1 MPRAASLGSTS
12 WSACPR
18 ASSSRAA
25 GIPVSI
31 RLEPRESQ
39 TVELRLRADRWGAY
53 VLGDVLLRG
62 HDTLGVFRF
71 DQALPRDLELRVF
84 PREEYLRTLLRPR
97 DTQPYAGDEVARRRG
112 DGIEFADIR
121 PFAFGDQVTRVN
133 WRATARR
140 GELWV
145 NDRHPERNTD
155 IVLFLDAFT
164 EARRGNA
171 STLDLALRAAATLA
185 RGYVGAHDRVGLVS
199 FGGALRWLQPGT
211 GEAQLYRICE
221 ALLDTQILQNYAWR
235 DIAVVPARV
244 LRPQSLVVALTP
256 LLDERSIGALFDLR
270 ARGHD
275 VTVIEASPVPYMD
288 PGHDSVGTARVPP
301 LAAATRRA
309 AGPAAPERHRSRRVA
324 GGDTPGSRDRGG
336 ERIQAPRIGRPRLS
350 IRWPRLSRATGSLA
364 CACALAAYPAV
375 GTSRLAWMLATIGVI
390 AVATLAAGLGLGR
403 AQLIVWALVL
413 LGADYAVWLELGT
426 HALDQRAPIVAAGLL
441 LTAELAFDSLEPEI
455 GTLASTAVLAR
466 AIALAVVILAS
477 VGIGAVVLAAS
488 SIPLSGGI
496 ALTGVGVVAAVCA
509 LALIARLATARH

>member
-1 MPRAASLGSTS
+1 MKRSAAPKLGAYAGLAGLGLLAALVLGQPLLVTM
-12 WSACPR
+12 AAPFALVLVGGLILGDDPGLR
-18 ASSSRAA
+18 ASVELDHERVLEGDEVVLELELYAARGISRLDVLI
-25 GIPVSI
+25 GVPEGLVVEDGLNPVSI
-31 RLEPRESQ
+31 RLEPRESES
-39 TVELRLRADRWGAY
+39 VELRLRADRWGAY

-256 LLDERSIGALFDLR
+256 LLDERSIAALFDLR

-275 VTVIEASPVPYMD
+275 ITVIEASPVPYMD
-288 PGHDSVGTARVPP
+288 PGRTASERLAFRLWRLRRDALRDRLRQSGVAVVEWQEGTP
-301 LAAATRRA
+301 LAVGIEEASAFRR
-309 AGPAAPERHRSRRVA
+309 H
-324 GGDTPGSRDRGG
+324 
-336 ERIQAPRIGRPRLS
+336 
-350 IRWPRLSRATGSLA
+350 
-364 CACALAAYPAV
+364 ALA
-375 GTSRLAWMLATIGVI
+375 
-390 AVATLAAGLGLGR
+390 GR
-403 AQLIVWALVL
+403 
-413 LGADYAVWLELGT
+413 G
-426 HALDQRAPIVAAGLL
+426 
-441 LTAELAFDSLEPEI
+441 
-455 GTLASTAVLAR
+455 
-466 AIALAVVILAS
+466 
-477 VGIGAVVLAAS
+477 
-488 SIPLSGGI
+488 
-496 ALTGVGVVAAVCA
+496 
-509 LALIARLATARH
+509 